1 MAWPKGK
8 SRARV
13 IEEKTNA
20 RQTPQDA
27 SGSTIAAGLDVDIAS
42 IRRRI
47 CAHYVRLETIPR
59 DIRIHNYLPLSRIA
73 AVIRRQMAK
82 DGAPDSEVEVYVA
95 RHVR

>member
-13 IEEKTNA
+13 IEEKEKS

-27 SGSTIAAGLDVDIAS
+27 SGSTIATEVDIDLGS

-82 DGAPDSEVEVYVA
+82 DGAPDSEVEAYVA
-95 RHVR
+95 KHVR